1 MLPRQENRVTHDPT
15 RRDAWGIPV
24 IRIECAH
31 NQAQVARARDQNAA
45 LPALAEVANV
55 KLLRIDD
62 APVRPGTTVHECGG
76 ARMGTDPQT
85 RCLILT
91 TSAGTRRAST

>member
-31 NQAQVARARDQNAA
+31 NQAEVARARDQNAA

-62 APVRPGTTVHECGG
+62 APARPGRGWVPI
-76 ARMGTDPQT
+76 PQT